1 MRLCHYHK
9 MSVIIMIG
17 EFRGLTLLR
26 TMYKSVMSE
35 AQREIKTHPAKIGLT
50 EILKIFSRRG
60 IVSDVLT

>member
-1 MRLCHYHK
+1 

-17 EFRGLTLLR
+17 EFQGLTLLK

-35 AQREIKTHPAKIGLT
+35 AQSEIKTRPAKIGLT

-60 IVSDVLT
+60 IVSDV

>member
-17 EFRGLTLLR
+17 EFQGLTRLK
-26 TMYKSVMSE
+26 TMYKSVMSK

-60 IVSDVLT
+60 IVSDV